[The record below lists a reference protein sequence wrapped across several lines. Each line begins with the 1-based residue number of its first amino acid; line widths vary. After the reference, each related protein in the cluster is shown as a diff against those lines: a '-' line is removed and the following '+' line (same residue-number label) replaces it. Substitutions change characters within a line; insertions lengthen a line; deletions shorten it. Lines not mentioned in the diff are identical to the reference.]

1 MIVRACVCV
10 GECVCVC
17 VCVCARARVR
27 LGGSSGRKSRSDLG
41 GSAVASPLW
50 RWQKSPSATRGDS
63 AVSNWSY
70 CAPDL
75 CLGNHRS
82 YGGRD
87 DGHRSSPSPALSPAS
102 PQPFVFSIARFAL
115 EAAACGRR
123 SGQAAGGA
131 AGGCAGAAM
140 SSQSPVRG
148 RSWVEAAVREAGQ
161 AQQAPMSR
169 VLILLV
175 GSDIYSLLAVWLYG
189 ARADLYRVGSELSA
203 VKNCCRLVTVAFIS
217 ATLSRRVLEVIE
229 DAPQRGHRGWRG
241 SPKLRLEES
250 FVVWSRTIY
259 FHKARDD
266 EVATLRLATG

>member
-1 MIVRACVCV
+1 MGARGDQS
-10 GECVCVC
+10 GETRPIRPTTCGAARTRSTN
-17 VCVCARARVR
+17 ARAA
-27 LGGSSGRKSRSDLG
+27 SGAL
-41 GSAVASPLW
+41 
-50 RWQKSPSATRGDS
+50 RGVLEQS
-63 AVSNWSY
+63 E
-70 CAPDL
+70 
-75 CLGNHRS
+75 
-82 YGGRD
+82 
-87 DGHRSSPSPALSPAS
+87 
-102 PQPFVFSIARFAL
+102 L
-115 EAAACGRR
+115 EALCADDEDKVLAT
-123 SGQAAGGA
+123 AVPL
-131 AGGCAGAAM
+131 AGAAT
-140 SSQSPVRG
+140 SSQSRVRG

>member
-1 MIVRACVCV
+1 
-10 GECVCVC
+10 
-17 VCVCARARVR
+17 
-27 LGGSSGRKSRSDLG
+27 
-41 GSAVASPLW
+41 
-50 RWQKSPSATRGDS
+50 
-63 AVSNWSY
+63 
-70 CAPDL
+70 
-75 CLGNHRS
+75 
-82 YGGRD
+82 
-87 DGHRSSPSPALSPAS
+87 
-102 PQPFVFSIARFAL
+102 
-115 EAAACGRR
+115 
-123 SGQAAGGA
+123 
-131 AGGCAGAAM
+131 M